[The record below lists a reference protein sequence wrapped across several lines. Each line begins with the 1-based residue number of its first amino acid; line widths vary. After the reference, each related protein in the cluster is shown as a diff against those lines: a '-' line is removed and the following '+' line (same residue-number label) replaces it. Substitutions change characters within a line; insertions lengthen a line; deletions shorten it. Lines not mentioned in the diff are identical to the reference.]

1 MKLKRIAAVIGLGL
15 LGTTVT
21 AQAYAVPLW
30 IFQDDSIDFV
40 LRDDGQGNF
49 VTPPVTSGQPL
60 IGDILVSVFEMPS
73 ASATPPG
80 VSLIPPG
87 KELTGVAVIQLADTY
102 DPWGIGLPKNPA
114 LNPYWVFQPY
124 TGGMNS
130 VLSLIGAGAPSV
142 VGGNVG
148 GGAMAAMWLNN
159 SPSGSAGKNPGL
171 TDRNLVLDAA
181 DPDYGLTTN
190 CSSLADCLKE
200 ASMGTLFQVDGMW
213 GVDKN
218 DRSDPDNYW
227 KSQAL
232 AAFTPPITY
241 DQVKYGAADTRF
253 AVMAAGM
260 SNLYNIADPA
270 PVFFKDIQSGTHCVG
285 ATHADYDNC
294 VQVTMSGDILG
305 GAGLVN
311 GAIARDDIDASKLVP
326 EPATLG
332 LLGLG
337 LLGLGLMRRRQS

>member
-1 MKLKRIAAVIGLGL
+1 MKLKRIAAIIGLGL

-21 AQAYAVPLW
+21 AQAYDVQLW
-30 IFQDDSIDFV
+30 QFQDDSIDFV
-40 LRDDGQGNF
+40 LRVDEQGNLGI
-49 VTPPVTSGQPL
+49 PPVTSGLPQ

-87 KELTGVAVIQLADTY
+87 KELTGVAVIQLAGTY
-102 DPWGIGLPKNPA
+102 DPFNINLPNDPT

-124 TGGMNS
+124 AGGMNS

-142 VGGNVG
+142 VGGNPG

-159 SPSGSAGKNPGL
+159 SPPGYPGKDPGL

-181 DPDYGLTTN
+181 DPVYGQTTN
-190 CSSLADCLKE
+190 CTSLADCLKE
-200 ASMGTLFQVDGMW
+200 ASIGTLFQVDGMW
-213 GVDKN
+213 GVDVN
-218 DRSDPDNYW
+218 DRFDPDNFW
-227 KSQAL
+227 KSEAST
-232 AAFTPPITY
+232 AFTPPITY
-241 DQVKYGAADTRF
+241 DQVKSGAADTRF
-253 AVMAAGM
+253 AMMSAGL
-260 SNLYNIADPA
+260 SNLYNIAE
-270 PVFFKDIQSGTHCVG
+270 PVLFKDINNGTHCVG
-285 ATHADYDNC
+285 ATHGDDDDC
-294 VQVTMSGDILG
+294 VQVRMTGDILG

-326 EPATLG
+326 EPTTLG

-337 LLGLGLMRRRQS
+337 LLGLGLMRRRQG